1 MNTSTTDSGAAP
13 VEGPSAPR
21 RAWLVLVCLTLLNAI
36 GMTVVF
42 PVLPFVT
49 LEYVDGGSLA
59 LWVGVLES
67 VSALCAFLVAPL
79 LGGLS
84 DRIGRRP
91 VLIISAFGA
100 AAAYAM
106 FGVGGALWVLVAA
119 RALQGLSSGDM
130 PAIFAYVADITPAKD
145 RTKRYGLLGALTGVG
160 MMVGPAIGGF
170 LSKVSLD
177 APVYATAVTAAL
189 VGLVSVF
196 ALPESLAPRNR
207 TARLKLEDLHPF
219 KVLRDAFAR
228 PELRVLLTGFTLV
241 SIPFYFYANNLSVLG
256 KDAVGWG
263 PTQVGLL
270 LSVAGI
276 LDIAVQGGLLALLLP
291 RIGERG
297 VVIAGI
303 VAQAV
308 GCGGMALVA
317 FSLDMPQLLAVTA
330 LLFASGQG
338 AMTAALDG
346 LMSNAVAADEQG
358 WLAGGISSIGSAIQ
372 MTAPLL
378 AGWLYASTGHATP
391 YALGFV
397 MIVAAAVLLVRA
409 VAAPARQSTAPTP

>member
-1 MNTSTTDSGAAP
+1 MDTTTTTAP
-13 VEGPSAPR
+13 DGGTVTSAPR
-21 RAWLVLVCLTLLNAI
+21 RRAWVVIVCLTLLNSI

-49 LEYVDGGSLA
+49 LEYVHEGSLA
-59 LWVGVLES
+59 LWIGVLES
-67 VSALCAFLVAPL
+67 VNALCAFLVAPL

-100 AAAYAM
+100 AASYAM
-106 FGVGGALWVLVAA
+106 FGVGGALWVLIAA
-119 RALQGLSSGDM
+119 RAVQGFAAGDM

-160 MMVGPAIGGF
+160 MMIGPAIGGA
-170 LSKVSLD
+170 LSRISLD
-177 APVYATAVTAAL
+177 APVYATALIAAL
-189 VGLVSVF
+189 VGLVALF
-196 ALPESLAPRNR
+196 ALPESLAPHHR
-207 TARLKLEDLHPF
+207 AKKLNLEELHPF
-219 KVLRDAFAR
+219 KVLKDAFAR
-228 PELRVLLTGFTLV
+228 KELRVLLTGFTLI
-241 SIPFYFYANNLSVLG
+241 SIPFYFYVNNLSVLG
-256 KDAVGWG
+256 KDSVGWG
-263 PTQVGLL
+263 PAQIGLV
-270 LSVAGI
+270 LSAAGI
-276 LDIAVQGGLLALLLP
+276 LDIVIQGGLLALLVP

-297 VVIAGI
+297 VVISGIAG
-303 VAQAV
+303 QAV
-308 GCGGMALVA
+308 GCAGMALVA
-317 FSLDMPQLLAVTA
+317 FALDTPQLLAVAA

-346 LMSNAVAADEQG
+346 LMSNAVGADEQG

-391 YALGFV
+391 YALGLL
-397 MIVAAAVLLVRA
+397 MIITAAVLLFRTTAGPGRVT
-409 VAAPARQSTAPTP
+409 AAP